1 MSTDNKRK
9 LSAESEL
16 EQLRSELKRKTQA
29 LDVAHSML
37 DRQYHMRNRNEVLD
51 LFLQSILGYVGFGEY
66 LFVGGVCRKWR
77 GIYYSLCHKELYGGI
92 NADSSSETGSDDGHE
107 SDGSESSSSSDD
119 SVYVDEEGMSDN
131 ELDEQLHML
140 QHHAAAAAAHAGGH
154 VGVAEEDFIDLSD
167 SDEEFGMMVEPKQER
182 TVSSTLYTSAVVSV
196 SRLKLACTSGLNL
209 MSEAFLR
216 SDIGS
221 HFTVE
226 VRWRVQQVLHCYIII
241 TVAAL
246 ASRIQSTCTILEH
259 YEQRLSVV
267 YCYGKS
273 LCLACKVSFILR
285 LTAPAHCEAIGS
297 ILTDSNLYILL
308 CAIHTAKP
316 NNSR

>member
-16 EQLRSELKRKTQA
+16 EQLRSELKQKKQQ

-37 DRQYHMRNRNEVLD
+37 DRQYHLRNRNEVLD

-77 GIYYSLCHKELYGGI
+77 GIYYSLCHKELYGVI
-92 NADSSSETGSDDGHE
+92 NVDSSSETGSDDGHE
-107 SDGSESSSSSDD
+107 SDSSHSSSSSDD

-140 QHHAAAAAAHAGGH
+140 QHHAAAAAHAGHAAG
-154 VGVAEEDFIDLSD
+154 AEEDFIDLSD
-167 SDEEFGMMVEPKQER
+167 SDEEFGLMVEPKQER

-221 HFTVE
+221 HFTIE
-226 VRWRVQQVLHCYIII
+226 VCCSASSCFMCNNFCN
-241 TVAAL
+241 AAL
-246 ASRIQSTCTILEH
+246 SFCMF
-259 YEQRLSVV
+259 LS
-267 YCYGKS
+267 S
-273 LCLACKVSFILR
+273 VSVR
-285 LTAPAHCEAIGS
+285 VA
-297 ILTDSNLYILL
+297 TDICSV
-308 CAIHTAKP
+308 P
-316 NNSR
+316 PW